1 MASPAVCFCSLLLL
15 LLLHL
20 PSSYA
25 FLNGTDG
32 SILHGIVLPE
42 DPTAPVSDCLLR
54 SEVPTTQ
61 NQKPI
66 KLRLLHRDQRRVDQA
81 PKGLRRIDSLLES
94 CYRDVSRIR
103 TFHDRIDA
111 KRPRSRDP
119 RSASG
124 ESLHRQLDGHGHR
137 GRLLTQSRKEAGH
150 GAGRP
155 EPGRS
160 RVVATLESGVSVGSG
175 EYLMDVYVGT
185 PPRHFSLIVDTGSDL
200 NWLQCLPC
208 RDCYPQESPHYDPAQ
223 SSSFRTVSCKDSVCM
238 QVSSP
243 DTSRPRCQS
252 ENGTCDYFYWYGD
265 RSNTTGDLAT
275 ETFTVNVSS
284 TPDGGLGSVFRLEKL
299 VFGCG
304 HWNRGLFHGAGG
316 LLGLGRGELSFLSQ
330 LQSTYG
336 RKFSYCLVDR
346 ESDPSVSGRLVLGE
360 DDGLVR
366 HPNVQFTE
374 LVPVKES
381 PVDTFYYV
389 RIKAVRVGG
398 EVLRIPPETFQIGPD
413 GSGGTIVDSGTTL
426 TYFPEPAMAEIKAA
440 FLRKV
445 KGLDRVSGFKQLDLC
460 FNVTGADRVELPE
473 FSILF
478 MDGAV
483 WSFPAE
489 NYFIRLDPE
498 GVICLALLGTPMSS
512 LSILG
517 NYQQQNFHVLYD
529 LDKSRI
535 GFAPEKCAEV

>member
-1 MASPAVCFCSLLLL
+1 MASPCLCFFRLLLL
-15 LLLHL
+15 LLL
-20 PSSYA
+20 SSFSCA
-25 FLNGTDG
+25 FLNGTGG
-32 SILHGIVLPE
+32 SVLHGIVIPE
-42 DPTAPVSDCLLR
+42 DPTVPVTSCHLR
-54 SEVPTTQ
+54 SEPPTS
-61 NQKPI
+61 QKPV
-66 KLRLLHRDQRRVDQA
+66 KLRLLHRDQRHGDQA
-81 PKGLRRIDSLLES
+81 PKGLRRLDSLLES
-94 CYRDVSRIR
+94 CHRDVSRIQ

-111 KRPRSRDP
+111 TRPR
-119 RSASG
+119 AVTG
-124 ESLHRQLDGHGHR
+124 ESVHRKLDGRGHG
-137 GRLLTQSRKEAGH
+137 GRFLSESRKAAGR
-150 GAGRP
+150 GAGTP
-155 EPGRS
+155 KPGRS

-208 RDCYPQESPHYDPAQ
+208 HDCYPQNGPHYDPAQ
-223 SSSFRTVSCKDSVCM
+223 SSSFRPVSCSDPSCM
-238 QVSSP
+238 QVTPP
-243 DTSRPRCQS
+243 DTTRPRCSS
-252 ENGTCDYFYWYGD
+252 ENGTCEYFYWYGD

-284 TPDGGLGSVFRLEKL
+284 GPGGGPGPVFRLEKL

-316 LLGLGRGELSFLSQ
+316 LLGLGRGQLSFLSQ

-346 ESDPSVSGRLVLGE
+346 ESAPSVSGRLVLGE
-360 DDGLVR
+360 DEGLVR
-366 HPNVQFTE
+366 HPNVQFTA
-374 LVPVKES
+374 LVPAKDS

-389 RIKAVRVGG
+389 QVKGVRVGG
-398 EVLRIPPETFQIGPD
+398 EVLRIPPETFRIGPD

-426 TYFPEPAMAEIKAA
+426 TYFPQPAMNEIKAA

-445 KGLDRVSGFKQLDLC
+445 KGLDRVSGLKLLDPC

-478 MDGAV
+478 TDGAV

-489 NYFIRLDPE
+489 NYFIRLEPE

-535 GFAPEKCAEV
+535 GFAPENCAEV